1 MFKKIALILLVAVGV
16 WAAHA
21 PIIKKSTGG
30 LKYPAPADWVITQM
44 FDVVKSTAKDTVTS
58 LSTQTWGFSYI
69 NTCPLYITS
78 TADSA
83 GDSMR
88 VYLDFQISANDTD
101 WVNGTTFTY
110 KYTAA
115 ATTYYFLNIRDSIKV
130 IVPYMRVVKRVPTLA
145 ANDTLTVDLDILFRK

>member
-58 LSTQTWGFSYI
+58 LSTSTWGFSYI
-69 NTCPLYITS
+69 NTCPLKVKKAAADTTQVYI
-78 TADSA
+78 
-83 GDSMR
+83 
-88 VYLDFQISANDTD
+88 DFQISANDTD
-101 WVNGTTFTY
+101 WVNGATFY
-110 KYTAA
+110 YQYTAA

-130 IVPYMRVVKRVPTLA
+130 IVPYMRVVKRVPKLA